1 MTLESRTQ
9 GLLDLVETDR
19 RRRCDAILGEARTRS
34 RTIVAAAH
42 AEARAR
48 MRNAFEEERRRLETR
63 VAAARARLMTHQRA
77 REQRHAADLLAAGW
91 QKLTAALCERWRD
104 PRGRQSW
111 VASVIAEAGK
121 ALPRGPW
128 RIVHAPGWPEGE
140 REALAAALAA
150 TSGASPQFV
159 VAETARAGLRVSAG
173 GNVLDGTLD
182 GLAADRADV
191 GARLLGALE
200 DQA

>member
-9 GLLDLVETDR
+9 RLLDLVETDR
-19 RRRCDAILGEARTRS
+19 QRRCAAILADARTRA

-48 MRNAFEEERRRLETR
+48 IRTAFEEERQRREASL
-63 VAAARARLMTHQRA
+63 AAARARLMTHQRA
-77 REQRHAADLLAAGW
+77 REQRHAGVLLTAGW
-91 QKLTAALCERWRD
+91 QKMTAALCERWRD
-104 PRGRQSW
+104 RRGREAW

-121 ALPRGPW
+121 SLPRGAW
-128 RIVHAPGWPEGE
+128 RIVHAPGWPEAE
-140 REALAAALAA
+140 RDALAAALTA
-150 TSGASPQFV
+150 TSGAPPQFV
-159 VAETARAGLRVSAG
+159 VSESARAGLRVSAE

-182 GLAADRADV
+182 GLTADRADI

>member
-19 RRRCDAILGEARTRS
+19 QRRYDAILGEARARA

-48 MRNAFEEERRRLETR
+48 MRHTFEEERRRLEMRT
-63 VAAARARLMTHQRA
+63 AAARARLTTHQRV
-77 REQRHAADLLAAGW
+77 REQRHAKDLLAAGW
-91 QKLTAALCERWRD
+91 QQLTAALCERWRN
-104 PRGRQSW
+104 PQGRKPW
-111 VASVIAEAGK
+111 VASVIAEADK
-121 ALPRGPW
+121 ALPRGAW
-128 RIVHAPGWPEGE
+128 QIVCAPGWPEEE

-150 TSGASPQFV
+150 RSGAPPRFV
-159 VAETARAGLRVSAG
+159 VTEAARAGLRVSAG

-182 GLAADRADV
+182 GLTADRTDI
-191 GARLLGALE
+191 GARLLRALE

>member
-9 GLLDLVETDR
+9 GLLDLVEADR
-19 RRRCDAILGEARTRS
+19 QRRCDAIVGEARTRA

-42 AEARAR
+42 AEARGR

-63 VAAARARLMTHQRA
+63 MAAARARLMTHQRG
-77 REQRHAADLLAAGW
+77 REQRHAKDLLAAGG

-104 PRGRQSW
+104 PQGRQSW

-121 ALPRGPW
+121 ALPRGAW
-128 RIVHAPGWPEGE
+128 QIVHAPGWPHNE

-150 TSGASPQFV
+150 GSGAPPQFV
-159 VAETARAGLRVSAG
+159 VTEAARAGLRVSAG
-173 GNVLDGTLD
+173 GNVVDGTLD
-182 GLAADRADV
+182 GLTADRADI
-191 GARLLGALE
+191 GARLLRALE
-200 DQA
+200 NQA